1 MFEVRPLDFLRGL
14 GGGVGA
20 AAVGAVLLAS
30 IPGLGFFRFLLM
42 LLLGYAVGES
52 TTRAANRKRGT
63 ALAVVAALAVP
74 IGLVLGRSLVLL
86 LIGGRSGVD
95 LGTALAVAAV
105 GLVVPLWDALLLLA
119 AMAIA
124 ASRVR

>member
-20 AAVGAVLLAS
+20 AAIGAVLLAS

-95 LGTALAVAAV
+95 LGTALAVAAD